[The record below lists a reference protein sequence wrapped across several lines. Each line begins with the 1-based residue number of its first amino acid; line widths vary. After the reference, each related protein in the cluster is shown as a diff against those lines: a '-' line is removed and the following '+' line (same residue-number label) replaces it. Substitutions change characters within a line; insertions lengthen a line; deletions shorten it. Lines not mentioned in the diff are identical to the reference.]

1 MKRDTSWFKLVS
13 PQIFSAAVAA
23 CSTYVG
29 ARCQIFGTML
39 ADRHEQLVV
48 EEGDIAKVFVE
59 DVGLGAGAEI
69 ASRPIT
75 GLQRGRQQAG
85 VFAGRCFFS
94 SFFF

>member
-1 MKRDTSWFKLVS
+1 
-13 PQIFSAAVAA
+13 
-23 CSTYVG
+23 
-29 ARCQIFGTML
+29 ML

-75 GLQRGRQQAG
+75 GLQSCLLYTSPSPRD
-85 VFAGRCFFS
+85 S
-94 SFFF
+94 

>member
-1 MKRDTSWFKLVS
+1 
-13 PQIFSAAVAA
+13 
-23 CSTYVG
+23 
-29 ARCQIFGTML
+29 ML

-85 VFAGRCFFS
+85 VFAGRCFFFLI
-94 SFFF
+94 FFLNEPLPGAPRHARTKFRANIRTDCAGPILSRI